1 MEGEALASGI
11 ITLREGVE
19 AILLTA
25 IIYSVLKK
33 SGKPREARLLIG
45 GAIGS
50 GVVGAILAYAMITLF
65 GARGMHPLV
74 EAAVSGLAVAVILWA
89 VGWSASH
96 AKKTA
101 ESAKSLAGLAAL
113 FAGIVIVGREAVET
127 ILMLAPLSAR
137 AAGATLLGAGFGL
150 LLAGGIGA
158 VFLLASRLLPLR
170 QFFLV
175 SGILLTLIAGGLA
188 GYATHEVVEYSE
200 EAGFS
205 LGPLAAEVYSVDLPE
220 DHPLSEE
227 APLGVVLQVLFGIRL
242 EAEVVSLLAQA
253 LVLAVGFWLIFRD

>member
-1 MEGEALASGI
+1 MEGEAIASGI

-33 SGKPREARLLIG
+33 TGKIREARLLVG
-45 GAIGS
+45 GALGS
-50 GVVGAILAYAMITLF
+50 GVVGSLLAIAMIQLL

-74 EAAVSGLAVAVILWA
+74 EAAVSAVAVAVILWA

-96 AKKTA
+96 AKATA
-101 ESAKSLAGLAAL
+101 ESAKGLTGLAAL

-137 AAGATLLGAGFGL
+137 AASATLMGAGLGL
-150 LLAGGIGA
+150 LLAAGIGA
-158 VFLLASRLLPLR
+158 VFLFASRLLPLR
-170 QFFLV
+170 HFFLV

-188 GYATHEVVEYSE
+188 GYAAHEIVEYSE

-205 LGPLAAEVYSVDLPE
+205 LGPLAAEVYSIELPS
-220 DHPLSEE
+220 DHPLSDE
-227 APLGVVLQVLFGIRL
+227 APLGVILQVLFGIRL
-242 EAEVVSLLAQA
+242 EAEVASILAQT
-253 LVLAVGFWLIFRD
+253 LVLAAGFWLIFRD